1 MVGRINQTVLNF
13 LLKDRTTNKNIIWAT
28 DSYCQIGDQFSAK
41 MPILPEL
48 VYAIKR
54 RTEKTKDEQKD
65 RTRKRAEVFTPS
77 WLCCEMTN
85 NLDED
90 WFGRKDVFN
99 SMQDKGWFPNQ
110 NKIAFPGGD
119 KDWKRYVQ
127 LMWLEIT
134 CGEAPY
140 LVSRYDTTT
149 GEELPLERRIGVLDR
164 KLRVVNENTFTRS
177 EWLEWAF
184 KAYKSTYGFEFQ
196 GDNLFLARE
205 NILNTFIDYYIA
217 RFNKEPE
224 LKYILE
230 ITDVIT
236 WNIWQMDGL
245 KDCVPFSKRE
255 VQLDLFSKDL
265 GEGEPILCK
274 IKDWKNDEVITFHS
288 IKVNRG

>member
-1 MVGRINQTVLNF
+1 MDGVILNF
-13 LLKDRTTNKNIIWAT
+13 LLKDRTTNKNIVWAT
-28 DSYCQIGDQFSAK
+28 DSYCQLGDQFSAK

-99 SMQDKGWFPNQ
+99 SMQDKGWFP
-110 NKIAFPGGD
+110 KPSRIAFPGRG

-164 KLRVVNENTFTRS
+164 KLRVVNENTFTHS

-205 NILNTFIDYYIA
+205 NILNTFIDYYVA

-245 KDCVPFSKRE
+245 KDCVPFSKSD
-255 VQLDLFSKDL
+255 VQLDLFSKAS

-274 IKDWKNDEVITFHS
+274 IKDWKNDEVITFQS
-288 IKVNRG
+288 IKVIGDRTC

>member
-1 MVGRINQTVLNF
+1 MYIDRTLLNF

-28 DSYCQIGDQFSAK
+28 DSYCQLGDQFSAK

-54 RTEKTKDEQKD
+54 RTDKTKDEQKN

-99 SMQDKGWFPNQ
+99 SMQDKCWFPSPNR
-110 NKIAFPGGD
+110 IAFPGRD

-127 LMWLEIT
+127 LLWLEIT

-149 GEELPLERRIGVLDR
+149 GEELQLERRIGVLDR
-164 KLRVVNENTFTRS
+164 KLRVVNENTFTHS
-177 EWLEWAF
+177 EWLEWTF

-205 NILNTFIDYYIA
+205 NILNTFVDYYSA

-224 LKYILE
+224 LKLLLE
-230 ITDVIT
+230 ITDIIT

-245 KDCVPFSKRE
+245 KDCVPFSKSD
-255 VQLDLFSKDL
+255 VQLDLFYETTI
-265 GEGEPILCK
+265 GVEPVLCK
-274 IKDWKNDEVITFHS
+274 IKDWKNDEVITFHN